1 MGQANTLA
9 IGLIS
14 NLLKSR
20 YAPALHSS
28 PEPEPQRQMAST
40 AAPPEATLYPKSL
53 KQFLRSPPPPQS
65 RAEAHYGGSL
75 SHFFPRG
82 CVKVLNPLPAPER
95 RTWAP
100 WPCSP
105 GVTRGGGGE
114 AAWAR
119 SLAGNGRTTG
129 KTLTNIL
136 VEGIGGKERHVRC
149 VPRCPQG
156 LPLDTAAVNA
166 RQRKEAAQVQTQPR
180 GRAVQGPLGPS
191 SLPPQ
196 QQRRRR
202 QQRRSGAGPR
212 AGRVGNPGDLSA
224 ACSSSNKNPAF
235 PPRPTR
241 GASST
246 ASSDDLPQVR
256 GISGYVLGFSIARA
270 SREDEVLQAH
280 RGRLSTSGV
289 N

>member
-1 MGQANTLA
+1 MP
-9 IGLIS
+9 S
-14 NLLKSR
+14 K
-20 YAPALHSS
+20 
-28 PEPEPQRQMAST
+28 
-40 AAPPEATLYPKSL
+40 
-53 KQFLRSPPPPQS
+53 PPPTPPPVPCRGPLRRFSVPFLSKRMRQSPQPS
-65 RAEAHYGGSL
+65 PGSGEKNVGSL
-75 SHFFPRG
+75 A
-82 CVKVLNPLPAPER
+82 LQ
-95 RTWAP
+95 
-100 WPCSP
+100 P
-105 GVTRGGGGE
+105 GGNAGGVGGGG

-180 GRAVQGPLGPS
+180 VRAVQGPLGPS

-202 QQRRSGAGPR
+202 QRRRSGAGPR

-224 ACSSSNKNPAF
+224 ACSSSDKNPAF

-246 ASSDDLPQVR
+246 DSFDDLPQVR

-280 RGRLSTSGV
+280 RGRLNTSGV

>member
-1 MGQANTLA
+1 MP
-9 IGLIS
+9 S
-14 NLLKSR
+14 K
-20 YAPALHSS
+20 
-28 PEPEPQRQMAST
+28 
-40 AAPPEATLYPKSL
+40 
-53 KQFLRSPPPPQS
+53 PPPHPTPSPVPRPTTEVLCPISFQEDASKSSTLS
-65 RAEAHYGGSL
+65 RLRREERGLLGLAARGG
-75 SHFFPRG
+75 
-82 CVKVLNPLPAPER
+82 
-95 RTWAP
+95 
-100 WPCSP
+100 
-105 GVTRGGGGE
+105 TRGLEGW

-180 GRAVQGPLGPS
+180 VRAVQGPLGPS

-202 QQRRSGAGPR
+202 QRRRSGAGPR

-224 ACSSSNKNPAF
+224 ACSSSDKNPAF

-246 ASSDDLPQVR
+246 DSFDDLPQVR

-280 RGRLSTSGV
+280 RGRLNTSGV